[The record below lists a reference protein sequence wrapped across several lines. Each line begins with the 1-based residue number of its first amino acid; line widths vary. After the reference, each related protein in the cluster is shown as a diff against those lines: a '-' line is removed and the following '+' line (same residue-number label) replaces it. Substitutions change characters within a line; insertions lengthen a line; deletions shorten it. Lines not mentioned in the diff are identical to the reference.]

1 MRLATGA
8 LIVLLVTG
16 CNGAT
21 STGPVTVTPAP
32 APTDSPAVDS
42 GHVAF
47 ANTGTVAA
55 RVTVTVL
62 EGTVDR
68 VALVFLNG
76 TTRVRATPR
85 RIVRFD
91 TSEGVVVAI
100 EPIGRRVA
108 TEEVTIRPG
117 ERRVVGVPPL
127 GTTRTFL
134 VEIQNGS
141 LTRQVV
147 TATGGW
153 TVLSDALL
161 VTCKTRAT
169 QRLELRV
176 AGDGVTEWS
185 PPC

>member
-1 MRLATGA
+1 MRLATG
-8 LIVLLVTG
+8 VLLILLVAG
-16 CNGAT
+16 CNGAP
-21 STGPVTVTPAP
+21 SAGSVTVTPAP
-32 APTDSPAVDS
+32 APTDTPAVES

-55 RVTVTVL
+55 QVTVTVL
-62 EGTVDR
+62 EGPVDR

-76 TTRVRATPR
+76 TTRVRSTPR

-100 EPIGRRVA
+100 EPIGRRLA

-117 ERRVVGVPPL
+117 ERRVVGLPSL
-127 GTTRTFL
+127 GATRTFL

-169 QRLELRV
+169 QRLEFRV
-176 AGDGVTEWS
+176 AGDAVTEWS
-185 PPC
+185 PQC